1 MCLRHNPIHE
11 TASLQARSPAARVSQ
26 LAVIAMQST
35 GLVKTE
41 FSRISSRSLAGLAQR
56 EYGLPE
62 PVHCRLMAPDRVLYE
77 VRSPAGKAV
86 LRLHEA
92 LLLGRPA
99 SPLVGFQYEWARF
112 LRQADLPVSFPI
124 PRRSGSLF
132 GVLEAAEGERCFG
145 LWSHADGDA
154 RLTKE
159 RSRLLGE
166 TLARV
171 HMASDSFQSSSD
183 ALRFDLEAL
192 LHKPQERLARFF
204 AGSRPDDVRFLND
217 VCGRLSGRLQ
227 RGLTELPPWSFGP
240 IWGDANG
247 SNQHFTGEPGIT
259 ILDFELAGL
268 GWRLWDLATFRWARD
283 RAMRDAEG
291 LWQALLEGYESVR
304 PLGGGERHLMP
315 HFVLL
320 RHIWVLA
327 STVADHV
334 ECPEMA
340 PVFLTVPKRWDR
352 AFSELREIAGGIEP
366 E

>member
-1 MCLRHNPIHE
+1 
-11 TASLQARSPAARVSQ
+11 
-26 LAVIAMQST
+26 
-35 GLVKTE
+35 
-41 FSRISSRSLAGLAQR
+41 
-56 EYGLPE
+56 
-62 PVHCRLMAPDRVLYE
+62 MAPDRVLYE
-77 VRSPAGKAV
+77 VRSAAGKAV
-86 LRLHEA
+86 LRVHET

-112 LRQADLPVSFPI
+112 LRQADLPVSSPI
-124 PRRSGSLF
+124 PMRNGRLF
-132 GVLEAAEGERCFG
+132 GILEAVEGERCFG
-145 LWSHADGDA
+145 LWSHAVGDA

-159 RSRLLGE
+159 RTRLLGE

-171 HMASDSFQSSSD
+171 HMASDSFQSSD
-183 ALRFDLEAL
+183 ALRHDLEGL
-192 LHKPQERLARFF
+192 LHKPQEQLGRFF
-204 AGSRPDDVRFLND
+204 ARSRPDDVQLLNGI
-217 VCGRLSGRLQ
+217 CGTLSGRLQ
-227 RGLTELPPWSFGP
+227 LGLRELPPGSFGP

-247 SNQHFTGEPGIT
+247 SNQHFTRGHGVT
-259 ILDFELAGL
+259 FFDFELAGL

-283 RAMRDAEG
+283 RAMRDSEG
-291 LWQALLEGYESVR
+291 LWQALRAGYESVR
-304 PLGGGERHLMP
+304 PLSGSERQLIP

-327 STVADHV
+327 STVVDHV